1 MTQREI
7 DKINDALDEY
17 RYLLISGQVL
27 GDDETSRIKTQIETL
42 EWVLTIARQV
52 NFIQISPRFAD
63 LLFDVDARL
72 WANLYKKLSENYAH
86 FYF

>member
-42 EWVLTIARQV
+42 EWVLTIAR
-52 NFIQISPRFAD
+52 
-63 LLFDVDARL
+63 
-72 WANLYKKLSENYAH
+72 
-86 FYF
+86 

>member
-1 MTQREI
+1 MTQRER

-63 LLFDVDARL
+63 LLF
-72 WANLYKKLSENYAH
+72 
-86 FYF
+86 